1 MKSHFKIDGLWDNN
15 KDGLL
20 FATQSET
27 AEKVPAPFEKW
38 GLSGIFELKS
48 LLSST

>member
-1 MKSHFKIDGLWDNN
+1 LFVGSQ

-27 AEKVPAPFEKW
+27 AEKVLSPFEKE
-38 GLSGIFELKS
+38 GLGGIIELKLFLIS
-48 LLSST
+48 L